1 MWMRR
6 KKRQITRSTKTKI
19 DGIEFASKLESK
31 MYLLLKAEKIPAVYE
46 GTKFTIIDS
55 FVADFSSWEKS
66 KAKKILEDKGHKK
79 VLPITYT
86 PDFVDK
92 QDPPRFI
99 IECKGNPNER
109 FPLVW
114 KLFKRYLTINNMQ
127 TDLYMPRTQKDC
139 VEVAKLIKE
148 KYFSPR

>member
-1 MWMRR
+1 MLMRR
-6 KKRQITRSTKTKI
+6 KRRQITRSTKTKI

-31 MYLLLKAEKIPAVYE
+31 MYLLLKADKIPAVYE
-46 GTKFTIIDS
+46 GNKYVLIEGFQLETST
-55 FVADFSSWEKS
+55 WEKS
-66 KAKKILEDKGHKK
+66 KSKKIMEDKGHKK
-79 VLPITYT
+79 ILPITYT

-92 QDPPRFI
+92 QDPPRFV

-114 KLFKRYLTINNMQ
+114 KLFKRYITERNWN

-139 VEVAKLIKE
+139 IEVAKIIKE
-148 KYFSPR
+148 KYF